1 MAKRIVRFATQKKH
15 LHEQVK
21 VREYERNGQTK
32 RLGLAQFDS
41 MQEFIGLYENLKD
54 DSWAVMKKRKLD
66 NLDGERERFIFGNK
80 TAYGRSEKVKKLR
93 TINGIVESAKS
104 GFCENVFLKHVEKYR
119 DKINAENIGA
129 LQDTM
134 QSIKRVTR
142 FTDDGAELDID
153 RVMCG
158 DTDYW
163 RTTRRDGRY
172 RVVRLVLNYGMSW
185 DNKPEAFMKLL
196 AMTFVMA
203 ELIEAKGYGLEIYAT
218 DSVHV
223 RLYGDDK
230 PYLDEQATLIPL
242 KKAQESLDIER
253 MGVVGIVGF
262 FRHVS
267 WIICTLMFGDYNG
280 TCLATTKEMQAFLGA
295 DVFIENSW
303 TRGSDTQQVM
313 NITKALDKLERGC

>member
-1 MAKRIVRFATQKKH
+1 MSRRRVEFATSKAK
-15 LHEQVK
+15 LHDNVK
-21 VREYERNGQTK
+21 VREYTDTHGKTK
-32 RLGLAQFDS
+32 RIGLAQFDN
-41 MQEFIGLYENLKD
+41 MQEFIGLYEDLKD
-54 DSWAVMKKRKLD
+54 ESWAVMGKR
-66 NLDGERERFIFGNK
+66 REDVTESREKFIFGNK
-80 TAYGRSEKVKKLR
+80 TAYGRSKKVQKLR
-93 TINGIVESAKS
+93 TIDGIVGSAKS
-104 GFCENVFLKHVEKYR
+104 GFCENVFAKQVEKYR

-129 LQDTM
+129 LQDSM

-163 RTTRRDGRY
+163 RTTKRDGQY

-185 DNKPEAFMKLL
+185 DNKAETFMKLL
-196 AMTFVMA
+196 AMTYVMA
-203 ELIEAKGYGLEIYAT
+203 ELIESKGYGLEIYAT

-223 RLYGDDK
+223 PYGEDA
-230 PYLDEQATLIPL
+230 YLSEQATLIPL

-253 MGVVGIVGF
+253 MGVIGIVGF

-267 WIICTLMFGDYNG
+267 WIMCTLMFGHYNG
-280 TCLATTKEMQAFLGA
+280 YSYGTTKEMQAFLGA

-303 TRGSDTQQVM
+303 TRGSDSQQMM
-313 NITKALDKLERGC
+313 NITKALEKLERGC